1 MLACVI
7 AEFPEK
13 KRLDRSFAPELRL

>member
-1 MLACVI
+1 MPACVI